1 MGEEADGMVEV
12 ADGMVVMEEVM
23 AMPDRAE
30 DIIFLIV
37 PPTKLCFSVPYRLP
51 G

>member
-1 MGEEADGMVEV
+1 MDEEADGMVEV

-23 AMPDRAE
+23 AMPDRAG

-37 PPTKLCFSVPYRLP
+37 PPTKLCFSVPSLP
-51 G
+51 E